1 MQTIVDHPV
10 QFGELAGSLVHGAMF
25 FDWQLISTQKIAA
38 AFDYS
43 FEQILAA
50 DGIPYA
56 PVVVDTSVD
65 RYPTIGETVTVETT
79 PQSVGDSSIELLYE
93 MVDGDGERLAT
104 AQMIHVTISPAG
116 TALALPEKTRSDF
129 IEACADRSATVGVH
143 TKTPSGEQLPSFS
156 SSFEIRS
163 PHIEGA
169 ELAYFEEYPRFAD
182 ISLEEF
188 LGEQGTSQNE
198 LQGEK
203 QPYHLRNWSWE
214 FLSPVYFESTLSVSS
229 DVLEVDQETICIAHE
244 FTSGGQTNIKGIT
257 EYGCYDRSGHPV
269 LFDAPMLAPFEE

>member
-143 TKTPSGEQLPSFS
+143 TKTPAGNNC
-156 SSFEIRS
+156 
-163 PHIEGA
+163 
-169 ELAYFEEYPRFAD
+169 PRFRHHSRSAVP
-182 ISLEEF
+182 I
-188 LGEQGTSQNE
+188 
-198 LQGEK
+198 
-203 QPYHLRNWSWE
+203 LRE
-214 FLSPVYFESTLSVSS
+214 
-229 DVLEVDQETICIAHE
+229 
-244 FTSGGQTNIKGIT
+244 
-257 EYGCYDRSGHPV
+257 RS
-269 LFDAPMLAPFEE
+269 